1 MNENKQSL
9 PWWQFLLI
17 FVVFWVAL
25 GMSFIYRQQI
35 AENVLVPILY
45 LLWMTEL
52 ALRILG
58 QQCIWTLA
66 ILTTLILSIIFFRQK
81 EKPTD
86 GSDRTVYH
94 RRLAVGRIQFW
105 RRRVRVKSNAFNGVS
120 YRRSEMRQLILQA
133 LAYRYSRDTPE
144 IEIKLRSGQLS
155 VPAEVSAILGLDDQ
169 PIELRKSINLI
180 ELVKLRIDWITER
193 FTHSKFIPDPQ
204 IEKVAD
210 YLENLMEVDND
221 DRNH

>member
-1 MNENKQSL
+1 
-9 PWWQFLLI
+9 
-17 FVVFWVAL
+17 
-25 GMSFIYRQQI
+25 
-35 AENVLVPILY
+35 
-45 LLWMTEL
+45 
-52 ALRILG
+52 
-58 QQCIWTLA
+58 
-66 ILTTLILSIIFFRQK
+66 
-81 EKPTD
+81 
-86 GSDRTVYH
+86 
-94 RRLAVGRIQFW
+94 
-105 RRRVRVKSNAFNGVS
+105 
-120 YRRSEMRQLILQA
+120 MRQLILQA